1 MSVKVEKQDG
11 SMALLTIEIEEKRF
25 MEAVEN
31 AYHHEKHRF
40 NIPGFRKGKA
50 TRAMIEQMY
59 GKSVFYEEAAN
70 EVINA
75 TYGDASEESGEDI
88 TSSPIIDIIQMEEG
102 KPFIYTA
109 QVALKPPV
117 SLGKYKGVEIEET
130 EKPSVTKDEI
140 DAEIDREREK
150 NATFETVT
158 DRSVKD
164 GDMITLD
171 FEGFVDGVPFEGGKA
186 DDYALTIGSGSF
198 IPGFE
203 EQLVGAAI
211 GEEKEVN
218 VSFPEDYHAED
229 LKGKPAVFK
238 CKVNSIR
245 VKNLPEAD
253 DAFAD
258 DVSEFSTMKEYREDI
273 EKKLLKDKEDRARQ
287 QKEDAVLEAIVAD
300 SKIDI
305 PAPMLD
311 TQQRQMLDEFASRMQ
326 MQGLSIDQYMQYTG
340 QTREQMIASM
350 KPDAERRIKTRL
362 VLEEIV
368 KAENI
373 TPSEEDFE
381 AELKKMAENY
391 RTEVENVK
399 KLFDDEKD
407 KKRMMDDIAVQQAI
421 TFVTDAA
428 KPAKKKAKKE
438 KKED

>member
-1 MSVKVEKQDG
+1 MNVKVEKQDG
-11 SMALLTIEIEEKRF
+11 SMALLTIEVEEKRF
-25 MEAVEN
+25 VEAVEN
-31 AYHHEKHRF
+31 AYHHEKNRF

-50 TRAMIEQMY
+50 TRAMIEKIY

-88 TSSPIIDIIQMEEG
+88 TSSPIIDIIQMEED

-117 SLGKYKGVEIEET
+117 SLGKYKGVEIDEI
-130 EKPSVTKDEI
+130 EKPSVTEEEI
-140 DAEIDREREK
+140 DGEVDREREK
-150 NATFETVT
+150 NATYDTVT
-158 DRSVKD
+158 DRSVQD

-186 DDYALTIGSGSF
+186 DNYTLTIGSGSF

-203 EQLVGAAI
+203 EQLIGAAV

-218 VSFPEDYHAED
+218 VSFPEDYHAEE

-238 CKVNSIR
+238 CKVGSIR

-273 EKKLLKDKEDRARQ
+273 GKKLLKDKEDRTKQR
-287 QKEDAVLEAIVAD
+287 KEDAVIDAIVAD
-300 SKIDI
+300 SQIDI

-311 TQQRQMLDEFASRMQ
+311 TQQRQMLDEFSSRMQ

-340 QTREQMIASM
+340 QTREQLIASM
-350 KPDAERRIKTRL
+350 KPDAERRIRTRL

-373 TPSEEDFE
+373 TPTEEDFE
-381 AELKKMAENY
+381 AEMKKMAENY

-399 KLFDDEKD
+399 KLFDNEKD
-407 KKRMMDDIAVQQAI
+407 KKRMMEDIAVQQAI

-428 KPAKKKAKKE
+428 KETKKKEKKAKKE
-438 KKED
+438 D